1 VPGLDIL
8 PRVLLAAVLGAVIGF
23 ERDVHGHPAGLRT
36 HATVGIASA
45 TFMIVSTRL
54 PFYQHYDAHDL
65 AHADFSRIAAS
76 VVSGISFLGAGA
88 ILRSGVSIKG
98 LTTAA
103 SLWLVAAI
111 GLAAGST
118 MYETAVVVTAV
129 GLAFLILLRRFED
142 RRDPLP
148 RQRGTLLL
156 DDKLASVQSVVEAL
170 GRTGAMASEQELALV
185 VGDGTTSVTLE
196 IRSTSALESRDL
208 ARTLERHAGV
218 REIKVQRL

>member
-118 MYETAVVVTAV
+118 MYATAVVVTAV
-129 GLAFLILLRRFED
+129 GLAALMFLRRVEA
-142 RRDPLP
+142 RREPLP
-148 RQRGTLLL
+148 RHRLTLLL
-156 DDKLASVQSVVEAL
+156 DDKLASVKSVVEAIA
-170 GRTGAMASEQELALV
+170 RAGAKASEQELELV
-185 VGDGTTSVTLE
+185 VGDGTTRITLD
-196 IRSTSALESRDL
+196 IRSTAPMETHDLAKALES
-208 ARTLERHAGV
+208 HAGI
-218 REIKVQRL
+218 REIKVQCL